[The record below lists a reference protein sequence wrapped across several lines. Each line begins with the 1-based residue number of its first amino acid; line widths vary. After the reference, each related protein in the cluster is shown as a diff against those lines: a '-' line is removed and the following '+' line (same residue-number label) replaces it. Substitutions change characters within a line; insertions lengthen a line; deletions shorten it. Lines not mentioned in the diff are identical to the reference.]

1 MTNMK
6 RTGTLLFL
14 VVLVLALGSC
24 RSRTDRSEGSVI
36 LSVSAFDGLPQGV
49 SVTAGP
55 TTIGEVTISNIPK
68 DPNGSISDLQSVEL
82 RAYEVRFSRR
92 DTGTRVPAPF
102 VQSIFSLIPANG
114 TVVITNLQFLTPD
127 QLRNPPLSD
136 LSTDGEDRETGSEVV
151 VLNVSIRFFGR
162 TLAGDDITSDPASFT
177 IQVVP

>member
-1 MTNMK
+1 MK

-14 VVLVLALGSC
+14 VILVLALGSC

-49 SVTAGP
+49 SVGLGP
-55 TTIGEVTISNIPK
+55 TTIGEITISNIPK

-92 DTGTRVPAPF
+92 DTGTRVPPPF
-102 VQSIFSLIPANG
+102 VQSIFSLVPANG
-114 TVVITNLQFLTPD
+114 TVVIRGLQFLTPD

-136 LSTDGEDRETGSEVV
+136 LSTAGEDRETGSEVV
-151 VLNVSIRFFGR
+151 VLNVAIRFFGR
-162 TLAGDDITSDPASFT
+162 TLAGDDITSDSASFT
-177 IQVVP
+177 VQVVP